1 MWELDEFG
9 KLVYN
14 PNKQWGL
21 LPKTPVPGA
30 TGTSSPKVTAGNISP
45 TKSVDRFSRG
55 WNSAFI
61 NANLKL
67 GKAGKPQFADLQ
79 SYMDSKGGLFK
90 MSKANNPFSKGN
102 LKSGASS
109 ALLGTA
115 AQLAGGFGY
124 KGFSEGYDSGAG
136 QAINK
141 YGSMIGSTVGQFNP
155 VAGAIITAGSGILG
169 GLTNRFVGLKTNK
182 AAQKTY
188 NENLSRGL
196 SYRGAASDF
205 DSVKEAPIMQ
215 SHANVYKGGHW
226 SHRKANRKN
235 AAIAKVENYAGDY
248 ARGQMLNNI
257 ATLNHKQ
264 SNNMLANYS
273 AFGGPMFGGVNGPSD
288 YQFMNQYLANMSQR
302 NEFNNKPSQMPNSF
316 MNMGAFG
323 GTLLTNGAA
332 WPTGLIKVSKGGTHE
347 ENPKGGVTVGADDQG
362 VPNMVEQ
369 NETIGQT
376 KMSRGKQVKD
386 YVFSDR
392 LTVPLYS
399 KEYKEGGQMPY
410 EMKAL
415 KKYEGKTFAK
425 ASEMLEKDS
434 GVNERPNDVMAQ
446 NMFAEGGDLL
456 KQAQEKERQK
466 EQLKELMEAI
476 DQMTPEQLEQFQQQL
491 AMLLQGQMQQPSQE
505 EQMAMQQ
512 QMTPEDQAAMMQQQ
526 AAPQEVMPQQEAMAQ
541 QPVPQD
547 QMAMMQPTP
556 EQEAIAQQYQGGFSG
571 EPDVTMQGQPQY
583 VEQQA
588 LGGNLYANGGDL
600 IDESNYN
607 KLNLGIDYNRF
618 KELPILEAIRYL
630 SNYEGDID
638 YTSLLKEDA
647 IKKAQEDYK
656 KLEKAQKDR
665 YTDMQVL
672 MNKSNAGNGA
682 IRTWGQEMNNARK
695 QNNDQPYDPF
705 SSQNSQVES
714 PTQNVNTS
722 VPENNATGAS
732 SYGNKLNTAQEIL
745 EAVNQAINGNT
756 TSSPTTT
763 PENKTNNNTAATNNN
778 TATDNNKKGTPHV
791 TANPHQ
797 DVIDAY
803 GRLNAVSQLLY
814 GKDYKVLTRAEK
826 DAQRKW
832 IRSKEGEYGDDNS
845 KRKQSYNADEQLYAQ
860 RRSEYLKENK
870 VWNSRNAITE
880 ESLRNLGWSTD
891 QLRNALYA
899 VNDKMNDDAYKKELE
914 GLGDDDLIFRLN
926 QWANNR
932 KQKKYFTDLQSV
944 LSNAYPKGSQRTDI
958 LQNINEG
965 DINYEG
971 AGRYDKSA
979 WVYGGNSADWEDSSG
994 GTYKPVDWW
1003 SPETRKIVINNW
1015 DGDKPFVI
1023 EGNTKEEAMRKLET
1037 SQDYLRGRLE
1047 LYRDMKAAADK
1058 AKAEGRQFTWD
1069 DLKDSVAWQ
1078 GLIDSLPPGKDGK
1091 TYWSK
1096 YQDRFLPGEL
1106 LPVGITDND
1115 LKDLDSLQ
1123 KFVTKNYDKI
1133 RKQRTLNGK
1142 KTGTVHFDALSGPA
1156 HIMQKKDAWATPGT
1170 GRAYYIIGDDGKPQY
1185 VRVAPGKQNDLSKYF
1200 EIGDEESPIV
1210 SEDDKG
1216 NKRSLIRRKL
1226 TPKKGIDFSFG
1237 DLGQLNDNMRLWD
1250 DIYDPDKASAESNTP
1265 PFPKMPT
1272 WMYAPAQIWGAYAIA
1287 DAMGKD
1293 NMKFPEIESAISRQ
1307 TNADWLP
1314 VGAQQIPTPTR
1325 PAYQLPFDYTVAA
1338 GFQGVKRGLQD
1349 KGLNPGAANAAV
1361 TNAWANTIPALAK
1374 ADQQRMENN
1383 TKNWATYQQL
1393 ANDVG
1398 KANQEATLKAGLGN
1412 QDAYA
1417 KAQNVRAASTTDLLK
1432 LKYDLEARNS
1442 ENLGKTISNTLAL
1455 NNSMAQQDYQN
1466 RVLGWGM
1473 ETGAY
1478 APGPRMEGSN
1488 LSDQQK
1494 ELLNLAKQTGYLGA
1508 YGGPVRRR
1516 FKGFI

>member
-1 MWELDEFG
+1 MWEFDEFG

-14 PNKQWGL
+14 PNKEWGL
-21 LPKTPVPGA
+21 LPRTPVPGA

-45 TKSVDRFSRG
+45 TKSIDRFSRG

-79 SYMDSKGGLFK
+79 SYMDKKGGLFK

-205 DSVKEAPIMQ
+205 DSVREAPIMQ

-235 AAIAKVENYAGDY
+235 ADIAKVENYAGAY

-273 AFGGPMFGGVNGPSD
+273 AFGGPMFSGVNGPSD

-332 WPTGLIKVSKGGTHE
+332 WPTGLIKVGKGGTHE

-362 VPNMVEQ
+362 VSNMVEQ

-526 AAPQEVMPQQEAMAQ
+526 AVPQEVMPQQEAMAQ
-541 QPVPQD
+541 QPASQD
-547 QMAMMQPTP
+547 QTAMMQPTP

-607 KLNLGIDYNRF
+607 KLNLGIGYNRF

-630 SNYEGDID
+630 SNYEGDTD
-638 YTSLLKEDA
+638 YTYLLKEDA
-647 IKKAQEDYK
+647 IKKAQEDYS
-656 KLEKAQKDR
+656 KLEQAQKDK
-665 YTDMQVL
+665 YTDMRVL
-672 MNKSNAGNGA
+672 MTTNNAGNGA
-682 IRTWGQEMNNARK
+682 IRTWGQQMNNARK
-695 QNNDQPYDPF
+695 QDNMKPYDPF
-705 SSQNSQVES
+705 NSQNSQAENPVQAPPS
-714 PTQNVNTS
+714 KPTQSPIPEQTLS
-722 VPENNATGAS
+722 VENSQIKT
-732 SYGNKLNTAQEIL
+732 L
-745 EAVNQAINGNT
+745 EDAVNVANVIANSQTAAQPI
-756 TSSPTTT
+756 TTT
-763 PENKTNNNTAATNNN
+763 PPPSPSPTNNNTT
-778 TATDNNKKGTPHV
+778 TDNNKKEAPHV

-832 IRSKEGEYGDDNS
+832 IRSKEGEYGNDNS

-860 RRSEYLKENK
+860 RRAQYLKENK
-870 VWNSRNAITE
+870 IWNSRNAITE
-880 ESLRNLGWSTD
+880 ESLKNLGWSTD

-899 VNDKMNDDAYKKELE
+899 VNNKMNDAAYKKELE
-914 GLGDDDLIFRLN
+914 GLGDEDLIFRLN

-944 LSNAYPKGSQRTDI
+944 LSNAYPNRGAIPEGLISNIDRDKISYDGAGNYVKDSFTYGGKGHAYDPSNHPGDTYGPSEWFENGEIRIKDYYDEPVNGSRDLVFTGKNKAEAMEKLERSNEYLNGRWEAARDLRAAELKAQQEGRAFDFDKDLADSKIWQGIKSTLKEDYIKNNGNRLKFQYLFPYITDEDLASQEAFNKAWNDKYAKIHVADQGTPNRKGSSFG
-958 LQNINEG
+958 EG
-965 DINYEG
+965 L
-971 AGRYDKSA
+971 AGPLHFFIKQSA
-979 WVYGGNSADWEDSSG
+979 A
-994 GTYKPVDWW
+994 
-1003 SPETRKIVINNW
+1003 
-1015 DGDKPFVI
+1015 
-1023 EGNTKEEAMRKLET
+1023 
-1037 SQDYLRGRLE
+1037 
-1047 LYRDMKAAADK
+1047 
-1058 AKAEGRQFTWD
+1058 
-1069 DLKDSVAWQ
+1069 
-1078 GLIDSLPPGKDGK
+1078 
-1091 TYWSK
+1091 
-1096 YQDRFLPGEL
+1096 
-1106 LPVGITDND
+1106 
-1115 LKDLDSLQ
+1115 
-1123 KFVTKNYDKI
+1123 
-1133 RKQRTLNGK
+1133 
-1142 KTGTVHFDALSGPA
+1142 
-1156 HIMQKKDAWATPGT
+1156 ATPGKA
-1170 GRAYYIIGDDGKPQY
+1170 RAYYIMTPEGKQQL
-1185 VRVAPGKQNDLSKYF
+1185 VQIAPGKEDEVKKYYDF
-1200 EIGDEESPIV
+1200 GDWESPIV
-1210 SEDDKG
+1210 NEDKTE
-1216 NKRSLIRRKL
+1216 LTLRRL
-1226 TPKKGIDFSFG
+1226 TPKDGIDFNFG
-1237 DLGQLNDNMRLWD
+1237 DLGQLNDSMRLWD

-1272 WMYAPAQIWGAYAIA
+1272 WMYAPAQVWGAYAIA

-1293 NMKFPEIESAISRQ
+1293 NRDYPEVDSAIARQ
-1307 TNADWLP
+1307 TDADWLQ
-1314 VGAQQIPTPTR
+1314 VGAQLIPTPTR

-1393 ANDVG
+1393 VNDVG

-1432 LKYDLEARNS
+1432 LKYDLEARNG

-1488 LSDQQK
+1488 LTDQQK
-1494 ELLNLAKQTGYLGA
+1494 ELLNWAKQPGYRVA
-1508 YGGPVRRR
+1508 YGGPVKRR